1 MSTLTNTLSNVK
13 TKFNQNKTSK
23 SGWDPVLLF
32 MLLPTIVLFLVVSV
46 YPFAWLAKYVFY
58 DYNGFTAYFIGFDN
72 FKRLFTNDP
81 IYWQSVVH
89 TFEYAFLKLIF
100 IIPISLVV
108 AVMLN
113 QELRAKNFFRVI
125 FFIPTVIS
133 AAVYSLIF
141 FFIYSPYNGILNN
154 MFMEWGWI
162 SAPVDWLGTP
172 AIAMFAVVVVA
183 IWGGFGNYMILF
195 LAGLQSISKEVY
207 ESADI
212 DGASKVQTFWNI
224 TVPMLG
230 PVLKVVLLLAI
241 TTALKD
247 YESIMVLTGGGPLDR
262 TQVMFLYV
270 YQLMFGNENSS
281 AGQLQ
286 IGYGATVGIVS
297 AIIIGI
303 ATFAFLKL
311 SKKLDDVY

>member
-1 MSTLTNTLSNVK
+1 MSTLTNTLSTVK
-13 TKFNQNKTSK
+13 TKMNRNKTSK
-23 SGWDPVLLF
+23 SGWDPVLLL

-81 IYWQSVVH
+81 IYWQSVIH

-141 FFIYSPYNGILNN
+141 FFIYSPYNGILNS

-162 SAPVDWLGTP
+162 SAPIDWLGTP
-172 AIAMFAVVVVA
+172 AIAMFAVIVVA

-212 DGASKVQTFWNI
+212 DGASKVQTFWSI

-270 YQLMFGNENSS
+270 YQLMFGNENSA

-286 IGYGATVGIVS
+286 IGYGATVGIIS
-297 AIIIGI
+297 AVIIGI
-303 ATFAFLKL
+303 ATFVFLKL